1 VGFIRISIGGLYE
14 VCSTSSERGEIE
26 MKCPFCTSLD
36 NKVIDSRLSKD
47 GNVVRRRRE
56 CIECHRRFTT
66 HERVEEILPAV
77 IKKDGSREPFD
88 RNKIFLGV
96 QKACSNRPISMDAVE
111 ALVDRVERYFQDR
124 GDKEI
129 LCNEIGEVVM
139 RELHQLD
146 EVAYVRFASVY
157 RQFKDITDFMK
168 EIRELLRTREE
179 GMREKGQKGKGPM
192 DV

>member
-1 VGFIRISIGGLYE
+1 
-14 VCSTSSERGEIE
+14 

-66 HERVEEILPAV
+66 HERVEEILPVV
-77 IKKDGSREPFD
+77 IKKDGRREIFD
-88 RNKIFLGV
+88 RGKILSGV
-96 QKACSNRPISMDAVE
+96 QKACSNRPVSIDAIE
-111 ALVDRVERYFQDR
+111 GLVDRVERHFQDK

-129 LCNEIGEVVM
+129 ICNEVGEIVM
-139 RELHQLD
+139 RELHRLD

-157 RQFKDITDFMK
+157 RQFKDISEFMTEVK
-168 EIRELLRTREE
+168 DLLSSRE
-179 GMREKGQKGKGPM
+179 QKAKKKTER
-192 DV
+192 

>member
-1 VGFIRISIGGLYE
+1 
-14 VCSTSSERGEIE
+14 

-47 GNVVRRRRE
+47 GHVVRRRRE
-56 CIECHRRFTT
+56 CIGCHRRFTT
-66 HERVEEILPAV
+66 HERVEEILPVV
-77 IKKDGSREPFD
+77 IKKNGRREIFG
-88 RNKIFLGV
+88 RTKILSGV
-96 QKACSNRPISMDAVE
+96 QKSCSNLPISMDDIE
-111 ALVDRVERYFQDR
+111 SLVDRVERYFQDK

-129 LCNEIGEVVM
+129 NCTEIGDVVM

-157 RQFKDITDFMK
+157 RQFKDITDFMT
-168 EIRELLRTREE
+168 EVRELLSTKEQE
-179 GMREKGQKGKGPM
+179 DGGKGQKGKGTM

>member
-1 VGFIRISIGGLYE
+1 
-14 VCSTSSERGEIE
+14 
-26 MKCPFCTSLD
+26 MD

-66 HERVEEILPAV
+66 HERVEEIMPVV
-77 IKKDGSREPFD
+77 IKKDGRREIFD
-88 RNKIFLGV
+88 RGKILSGV
-96 QKACSNRPISMDAVE
+96 QKACSNRPVSMDAIE
-111 ALVDRVERYFQDR
+111 GLVDRIERYFQDK

-129 LCNEIGEVVM
+129 ICNEVGEIVM

-157 RQFKDITDFMK
+157 RQFKDISEFMTEVK
-168 EIRELLRTREE
+168 DLLSSRE
-179 GMREKGQKGKGPM
+179 QKAGKKTER
-192 DV
+192 

>member
-1 VGFIRISIGGLYE
+1 
-14 VCSTSSERGEIE
+14 
-26 MKCPFCTSLD
+26 MKCPFCTALD

-56 CIECHRRFTT
+56 CLNCHRRFTT
-66 HERVEEILPAV
+66 HERVEEILPVV
-77 IKKDGSREPFD
+77 IKKDGRREIFD
-88 RNKIFLGV
+88 RGKILSGV
-96 QKACSNRPISMDAVE
+96 QKACSNRPISMDE
-111 ALVDRVERYFQDR
+111 IEGLVDRVERYFQDK

-129 LCNEIGEVVM
+129 NCAEIGELVM

-157 RQFKDITDFMK
+157 RQFKDITEFMT
-168 EIRELLRTREE
+168 EVRELLSTR
-179 GMREKGQKGKGPM
+179 GQRVSRRGQKGKGTM

>member
-1 VGFIRISIGGLYE
+1 V
-14 VCSTSSERGEIE
+14 
-26 MKCPFCTSLD
+26 D

-66 HERVEEILPAV
+66 HERVEEIMPVV
-77 IKKDGSREPFD
+77 IKKDGRREIFD
-88 RNKIFLGV
+88 RGKILSGV
-96 QKACSNRPISMDAVE
+96 QKACSNRPVSMDAIE
-111 ALVDRVERYFQDR
+111 GLVDRIERYFQDK

-129 LCNEIGEVVM
+129 ICNEVGEIVM

-157 RQFKDITDFMK
+157 RQFKDISEFMTEVK
-168 EIRELLRTREE
+168 DLLSSRE
-179 GMREKGQKGKGPM
+179 QKAGKKTER
-192 DV
+192 

>member
-1 VGFIRISIGGLYE
+1 
-14 VCSTSSERGEIE
+14 

-66 HERVEEILPAV
+66 HERVEEILPVV
-77 IKKDGSREPFD
+77 IKKDGRREIFD
-88 RNKIFLGV
+88 RGKILSGV
-96 QKACSNRPISMDAVE
+96 QKACSNRPVSIDAIE
-111 ALVDRVERYFQDR
+111 GLVDRVERHFQDK

-129 LCNEIGEVVM
+129 ICNEVGEIVM
-139 RELHQLD
+139 HELHQLD

-157 RQFKDITDFMK
+157 RQFKDISEFMTEVK
-168 EIRELLRTREE
+168 DLLSSRE
-179 GMREKGQKGKGPM
+179 QKAKKKTER
-192 DV
+192 

>member
-1 VGFIRISIGGLYE
+1 
-14 VCSTSSERGEIE
+14 

-66 HERVEEILPAV
+66 HERVEEIMPVV
-77 IKKDGSREPFD
+77 IKKDGRREIFD
-88 RNKIFLGV
+88 RGKILSGV
-96 QKACSNRPISMDAVE
+96 QKACSNRPVSMDAVE
-111 ALVDRVERYFQDR
+111 GLVDRVERHFQDK

-129 LCNEIGEVVM
+129 ICNEVGEIVM

-157 RQFKDITDFMK
+157 RQFKDISEFMTEVK
-168 EIRELLRTREE
+168 DLLSSRE
-179 GMREKGQKGKGPM
+179 QKAGKKTER
-192 DV
+192 